1 MPVLKP
7 LGPPEEPLSPR
18 YLKTLVHPDRRA
30 VMSAIRFTADGTQ
43 LFASDYTSGI
53 MQVFNP
59 ATGRELRQIVFP
71 VGCRARANLALEN
84 SDLQKLYVPVFKPK
98 RVAFEKDGQ
107 KRVHVEASGEIR
119 TWDLV
124 SGEARPASQV
134 LGTRRGVL
142 SASPSPAGDKLV
154 AVEELSY
161 SPNEE
166 PLFQKERR
174 AWETVLWDLKTRS
187 AKPLARGF
195 GSAAFTR
202 DGRRLA
208 IALSTVLGSSRLMM
222 FDVATGKEL
231 FATHALQGRRF
242 LDSVFSHDGKLL
254 AIREVSG
261 GVSKP
266 ATIRLY
272 DTEAGKELAAFET
285 AGPYPFDIPSFS
297 SGGQWLAVTDWSP
310 RVTIWDLATRKM
322 AQTTPLN
329 GMQLNRLAFSPDGE
343 RLAVPAQTKLSPAE
357 RDADPAELP
366 QPRIYLFDLVRAGDP
381 EVIVCP
387 HGSCGSWHSAPTAK
401 RLPSAAAAGFICS
414 MSRWQGS
421 QRLDDEPAEEKKVS
435 R

>member
-1 MPVLKP
+1 VPVLKP

-43 LFASDYTSGI
+43 LFTSDYTSGI

-71 VGCRARANLALEN
+71 VGCRTRANLALEN
-84 SDLQKLYVPVFKPK
+84 SDLQKLYVPVFKAK

-119 TWDLV
+119 IWDLV
-124 SGEARPASQV
+124 SGEALPPLKSSAP
-134 LGTRRGVL
+134 RRGVL
-142 SASPSPAGDKLV
+142 SASPLPAGDKLV

-161 SPNEE
+161 SPDKEQ
-166 PLFQKERR
+166 LFQKERR

-208 IALSTVLGSSRLMM
+208 IALSTVLGSGRLMV

-231 FATHALQGRRF
+231 FATHALPGRSF
-242 LDSVFSHDGKLL
+242 SDPVFSHDGKLL
-254 AIREVSG
+254 AIRELSG

-272 DTEAGKELAAFET
+272 DTRTGKDLAAFET

-310 RVTIWDLATRKM
+310 RVTIWDMATRKM

-329 GMQLNRLAFSPDGE
+329 GMRLNRLAFSPDGK
-343 RLAVPAQTKLSPAE
+343 RLAVPAQAKLSPAE

-387 HGSCGSWHSAPTAK
+387 HGFCGVVAFSPDGKTLAF
-401 RLPSAAAAGFICS
+401 G
-414 MSRWQGS
+414 GS
-421 QRLDDEPAEEKKVS
+421 GGVHLFDVPVARFTTP
-435 R
+435 